1 MTIGLLDH
9 PASNLAP
16 IHGTCNDEFAGV
28 REVFADNLNTT
39 RDIGASVAVFMD
51 GECVVDL
58 WGGYYDMTFA
68 REWERHT
75 IVQMFSNTKTL
86 TALSALVLADRG
98 VIDLDAQ
105 VSKYWPEFAENG
117 KGDIQVRQLLNYSSG
132 VAGWTEHMT
141 LPAIY
146 DTEKS
151 SALLARQAPWW
162 KPGTAHGYHGFTIGH
177 LVSEIVR
184 RTTGKSL
191 GQFLREEI
199 AAPLGVEDDV
209 HIGTAA
215 KYDPVVCLMTP
226 GRPQDN
232 AIGGDSLYDRALF
245 NPRVTVHDTWTVKW
259 RRAEMGAMNGHA
271 NARGVAAVNSALAN
285 GGAFGKRLMSD
296 AGRLRVLEQQVRGTD
311 LVFGFPINWGL
322 GYSLDGAFL
331 SGETG
336 SRQAWWGGAG
346 GSIAFVDLDARMS
359 FSYVPNKW
367 ITGGYEQ
374 ERGRRLLQAVYSAM
388 KVAAR

>member
-1 MTIGLLDH
+1 
-9 PASNLAP
+9 
-16 IHGTCNDEFAGV
+16 
-28 REVFADNLNTT
+28 
-39 RDIGASVAVFMD
+39 
-51 GECVVDL
+51 
-58 WGGYYDMTFA
+58 
-68 REWERHT
+68 
-75 IVQMFSNTKTL
+75 
-86 TALSALVLADRG
+86 
-98 VIDLDAQ
+98 
-105 VSKYWPEFAENG
+105 
-117 KGDIQVRQLLNYSSG
+117 
-132 VAGWTEHMT
+132 
-141 LPAIY
+141 
-146 DTEKS
+146 
-151 SALLARQAPWW
+151 
-162 KPGTAHGYHGFTIGH
+162 
-177 LVSEIVR
+177 
-184 RTTGKSL
+184 
-191 GQFLREEI
+191 
-199 AAPLGVEDDV
+199 
-209 HIGTAA
+209 
-215 KYDPVVCLMTP
+215 MTP

>member
-16 IHGTCNDEFAGV
+16 VHGTWKDEFATV
-28 REVFADNLNTT
+28 RDVFTDNPNTT
-39 RDIGASVAVFMD
+39 RDIGASVAVFVD

-86 TALSALVLADRG
+86 TALSALVLADRE
-98 VIDLDAQ
+98 VIDLHAP
-105 VSKYWPEFAENG
+105 VAKYWPEFAQNG
-117 KGDIQVRQLLNYSSG
+117 KGDIEVRQFLNYSSG

-141 LPAIY
+141 LPEIY
-146 DTEKS
+146 DVEKS
-151 SALLARQAPWW
+151 TAMLGRQAPWW

-177 LVSEIVR
+177 LVGEVVLR
-184 RTTGKSL
+184 ATGKSL
-191 GQFLREEI
+191 GQF
-199 AAPLGVEDDV
+199 
-209 HIGTAA
+209 
-215 KYDPVVCLMTP
+215 
-226 GRPQDN
+226 
-232 AIGGDSLYDRALF
+232 
-245 NPRVTVHDTWTVKW
+245 
-259 RRAEMGAMNGHA
+259 
-271 NARGVAAVNSALAN
+271 LAN
-285 GGAFGKRLMSD
+285 GGAFGKRLMSEQ
-296 AGRLRVLEQQVRGTD
+296 GRLRVLEQQVLGTD

-374 ERGRRLLQAVYSAM
+374 ERGRRLLQAAYAAL
-388 KVAAR
+388 KVATR